1 MSSHPYDSIL
11 WHDYGNHEQGGH
23 IKFHSKSKYLA
34 TELIQITHCQHFIL
48 PIQVFAL
55 EYLSVFVKHYFTIV
69 WCWHL
74 SIRIVNSNTKYLAF
88 TKYVIHSQNT
98 KDCNDYYWSNRQ
110 KFVKQRSAFT
120 VLQPKWTLCHKA
132 NSKIH
137 NECCNWALMFLRSSQ
152 T

>member
-1 MSSHPYDSIL
+1 MSTHPYDSIS
-11 WHDYGNHEQGGH
+11 WHDYGNHEQGDH
-23 IKFHSKSKYLA
+23 IKFQSKSKYLA
-34 TELIQITHCQHFIL
+34 TDLIQITHCQHFNL
-48 PIQVFAL
+48 PLQVIAL
-55 EYLSVFVKHYFTIV
+55 DYLFVFVFTIN

-74 SIRIVNSNTKYLAF
+74 SIRIVNSNTKKLAF
-88 TKYVIHSQNT
+88 TKYIIHFQNT
-98 KDCNDYYWSNRQ
+98 KVCNDYYWNNRQ

-120 VLQPKWTLCHKA
+120 VIQPKWTLCHKA